1 MAKVP
6 RLFRQAAH
14 YAGGRAAVM
23 LLGLFTFPLYTRL
36 FSVAEYGRL
45 SLVLK
50 LVTLATTA
58 AKLGLQ
64 HAVVRHYEEH
74 QESDYQRTSYYS
86 TLFASSVL
94 GSCAVALLA
103 FGLLTVGWNW
113 FEPDL
118 HTSLLVGC
126 VLVAIRGVYTLELS
140 FLRVEGRT
148 GLYNVVEVL
157 IRAGAVTVVP
167 LLLFLVGVR
176 VWVFLTGLIIVEATA
191 TLSIFV
197 SIQRRTPI
205 ELATFNRTLFRSS
218 LLYCVPLL
226 GGEVSTILLDSG
238 DRVFVNYYLGATQLG
253 YYSVVYNF
261 SAYIQDLLLSP
272 LGLAL
277 APAYMKTWVRD
288 GPAATEAF
296 LRRGLNGYVL
306 AAAGVLAMATV
317 SSREMLI
324 VLSSR
329 KYENAFPLLPVILA
343 GLLFW
348 GTQVFFNAPFLIHR
362 KTIELTKLVFYSFL
376 VNAALNIC
384 LLRSMGI
391 WGAAL
396 ATLLSYA
403 FNTAMVAWQ
412 GRKYLPLGISWV
424 RLGKVTFAAAAAA
437 GLVFRI
443 QTGLGLFVNGAIKG
457 VSAMVLYI
465 AFLCAL
471 DSEARGMVAQVFGYL
486 SSTVRVKALDT
497 SGS

>member
-1 MAKVP
+1 MAKVAP
-6 RLFRQAAH
+6 LFRQTAH

-23 LLGLFTFPLYTRL
+23 LLGLLSFPLYTRL

-50 LVTLATTA
+50 LITLATTA

-64 HAVVRHYEEH
+64 HAVVRHYEEN
-74 QESDYQRTSYYS
+74 QESDHQRTSYYS
-86 TLFASSVL
+86 TLFAGAVL
-94 GSCAVALLA
+94 TSCAVALLA
-103 FGLLTVGWNW
+103 FGLLTVSRIW

-118 HTSLLVGC
+118 HIALLVGC
-126 VLVAIRGVYTLELS
+126 ALVAVRGVYTLELS

-148 GLYNVVEVL
+148 GLYNIVEVL

-176 VWVFLTGLIIVEATA
+176 VWVFLTGLIIVEATT

-197 SIQRRTPI
+197 SIHRRTAM
-205 ELATFNRTLFRSS
+205 ELTAFNRTLFRSS
-218 LLYCVPLL
+218 LLYCIPLL

-238 DRVFVNYYLGATQLG
+238 DRIFVNYFLGATQLG

-277 APAYMKTWVRD
+277 APAYMKTWVHD
-288 GPAATEAF
+288 GPVATEAF

-317 SSREMLI
+317 SSREILI

-362 KTIELTKLVFYSFL
+362 KTVELTKLVFFSFL

-391 WGAAL
+391 WGAAI

-403 FNTAMVAWQ
+403 FNTGIMAWQ
-412 GRKYLPLGISWV
+412 GRKYLAVEISWAPLG
-424 RLGKVTFAAAAAA
+424 KATFAAVAAA

-457 VSAMVLYI
+457 LSAMILYV

-471 DSEARGMVAQVFGYL
+471 DAGARSMAGQVLGYL
-486 SSTVRVKALDT
+486 NSTVRVRALNT
-497 SGS
+497 SD

>member
-6 RLFRQAAH
+6 TLFRQTAH
-14 YAGGRAAVM
+14 YVGGRATVL
-23 LLGLFTFPLYTRL
+23 LLGLLSFPLYTRL

-45 SLVLK
+45 SLILK

-64 HAVVRHYEEH
+64 HAVVRYYEEN
-74 QESDYQRTSYYS
+74 QESDEQRTAYYS
-86 TLFASSVL
+86 TLFAGAVL
-94 GSCAVALLA
+94 ASCAVSLLA
-103 FGLLTVGWNW
+103 FGVLTVSWNW

-118 HTSLLVGC
+118 RTSLLVGC
-126 VLVAIRGVYTLELS
+126 VLVAIRGLYTLELS

-167 LLLFLVGVR
+167 LLLLLFGVR
-176 VWVFLTGLIIVEATA
+176 VWVFLTGLIVVEAIV

-197 SIQRRTPI
+197 SISRRTSM
-205 ELATFNRTLFRSS
+205 ELTALNRELLRSS
-218 LLYCVPLL
+218 LVYCIPLL
-226 GGEVSTILLDSG
+226 GGEASTILLDSG
-238 DRVFVNYYLGATQLG
+238 DRIFVTYFLGATQLG

-272 LGLAL
+272 LGLAM
-277 APAYMKTWVRD
+277 APAYMKIWVRD

-296 LRRGLNGYVL
+296 LRRGLNGYIL
-306 AAAGVLAMATV
+306 AAAGVLAAATV

-329 KYENAFPLLPVILA
+329 KYESGFPLLPVILA

-362 KTIELTKLVFYSFL
+362 KTVELTRLVFFSFL

-384 LLRSMGI
+384 LLRTMGI
-391 WGAAL
+391 WGAAI

-403 FNTAMVAWQ
+403 FNMGMMAWQ
-412 GRKYLPLGISWV
+412 GRKHLAVGISWV
-424 RLGKVTFAAAAAA
+424 QLGKATLAAAAATA
-437 GLVFRI
+437 LVFRI
-443 QTGLGLFVNGAIKG
+443 QTGLGLFVNGAVKG
-457 VSAMVLYI
+457 LSAIILYV
-465 AFLCAL
+465 AFLCAI
-471 DSEARGMVAQVFGYL
+471 DVEARGTVGKVVGYL
-486 SSTVRVKALDT
+486 NSSVRVRALDT
-497 SGS
+497 SD